1 MKNSRADLSVLVA
14 DDSQV
19 SRQSVQDAL
28 AAEQYRVLVAVSGR
42 EALDLFAIHRPAV
55 VITDWLMPD
64 VTGLELCQSIRE
76 QCSDSYAYIILL
88 TVLTDKSKV
97 VKGLEAGA
105 DDYLTKPFHPEELLA
120 RVRSGLRIVNLQR
133 QLEAKNR
140 RLGEMARDDALTGL
154 LNRRAILERAAS
166 QLHGA
171 KRYDHSLWVV
181 MADLDHF
188 KSVNDTHGHDAG
200 DEVLKTFA
208 DILNANI
215 RQSDSCGRL
224 GGEEFLLV
232 MTHLRVDG
240 LRIVVERIRQQFALQ
255 RFNSNGESFVVT
267 ASFGAAMACGETR
280 DLRRLLMQA
289 DTALYAAK
297 RSGRNRMEIAT

>member
-1 MKNSRADLSVLVA
+1 MLVA

-28 AAEQYRVLVAVSGR
+28 ATEQYRVFVAVSGR

-76 QCSDSYAYIILL
+76 QCRDSYAYIILL

-120 RVRSGLRIVNLQR
+120 RVRSGLRIVKLQR
-133 QLEAKNR
+133 ELEAKNR

-171 KRYDHSLWVV
+171 QRYDHSLWVV

-188 KSVNDTHGHDAG
+188 KSVNDTYGHDAG

-208 DILNANI
+208 DILKANI

-240 LRIVVERIRQQFALQ
+240 LQVVVERIRQQFALQ

-289 DTALYAAK
+289 DTVLYAAK

>member
-1 MKNSRADLSVLVA
+1 MKNSRADLAVLVA

-28 AAEQYRVLVAVSGR
+28 ATEQYRVLVAVSGR

-76 QCSDSYAYIILL
+76 QSSDSYVYIILL

-120 RVRSGLRIVNLQR
+120 RVRSGLRIVKLQR

-154 LNRRAILERAAS
+154 LNRRAILEQAAG

-188 KSVNDTHGHDAG
+188 KSVNDTYGHDAG

-208 DILNANI
+208 DILKANI

-232 MTHLRVDG
+232 MTHLRVNG
-240 LRIVVERIRQQFALQ
+240 LRVVVERIRQQFALQ
-255 RFNSNGESFVVT
+255 RFNSNGESFLVT
-267 ASFGAAMACGETR
+267 ASFGAAMACGETG

-297 RSGRNRMEIAT
+297 RSGRNRMELAT

>member
-1 MKNSRADLSVLVA
+1 MKNLRADLTVLVA
-14 DDSQV
+14 DDSEV
-19 SRQSVQDAL
+19 SRQSVQHAL
-28 AAEQYRVLVAVSGR
+28 ATEQYRVLAAVSGR
-42 EALDLFAIHRPAV
+42 EALDLFATHRPAV

-64 VTGLELCQSIRE
+64 LSGLELCQRIRE
-76 QCSDSYAYIILL
+76 ESQDSYAYIILL

-120 RVRSGLRIVNLQR
+120 RVRAGLRIVKLQR

-140 RLGEMARDDALTGL
+140 RLGEMARDDALTGI
-154 LNRRAILERAAS
+154 LNRRAMLDWAES

-171 KRYDHSLWVV
+171 KRYGHSVWIV

-188 KSVNDTHGHDAG
+188 KLVNDTYGHDAG
-200 DEVLKTFA
+200 DTVLTRFA
-208 DILNANI
+208 QILKVNI
-215 RQSDSCGRL
+215 RQSDNCGRL

-232 MTHLRVDG
+232 MTHLDADG
-240 LRIVVERIRQQFALQ
+240 LRVVVERIRQQFAVQ
-255 RFNSNGESFVVT
+255 RFSSHSESFVVT
-267 ASFGAAMACGETR
+267 ASFGAAMAEAEAP
-280 DLRRLLMQA
+280 DLRRLLMKA
-289 DTALYAAK
+289 DAALYAAK